1 MAMGVPM
8 ADTDYIKRMVG
19 DTLAKGCA
27 ATVAANPTDP
37 VEYLGQWLL
46 QQAKVRDVQDQIQQQ
61 QKLASQ
67 AEEAEQASAA
77 AALETLQ
84 LQQSKQQEALS
95 NVASCTSDLWELW
108 QKAVAVCT
116 AEAKVGGAY
125 IAVVTEPAAPLPEV
139 AEAEEETELADEAP
153 IAPPA
158 VVANGEAGGEGAAE
172 GEAAP
177 EASPAAAEEG
187 EEGEGE
193 EGPPKPDYSKNSLEY
208 VITSSGQEW
217 MLERSAALT
226 RPPPPGEDAGED
238 APVRPAAPTFR
249 LLDEALP
256 NMYLPN
262 VAYTRSMVFFKQFPR
277 VGAYWACGLKGSG
290 ERVEAILAADSLMPP
305 GNGRPLSHQDRE
317 FVEKLAAI
325 VGANM
330 AELGRQRAASA
341 AAGAG
346 KAAVYDLEKKLA
358 ELEAGTV
365 LEPYTGEDL
374 KESLKAVEAALSK
387 ANSKLA
393 AIQEVVKSA
402 AGSGVSELMALPCAP
417 PLTWNVLKAM
427 LLVMGKNPH
436 NMDTWLK
443 CRAVITVAL
452 FEEASRLQGPLPTG
466 QAVWREVR
474 GCMVAAAGGRKALV
488 DECPASCIGA
498 LVAMLLQ
505 QVRRTDKAA
514 EEAAKAKKA
523 VNDADA
529 AAAAAAAEA
538 ARAEEE
544 AKAAAAAQ
552 QAEEAAAAAAQQA
565 EEAAA
570 AAAQQAEEAAA
581 ASEQAEEAAA
591 ATDEHAADP

>member
-27 ATVAANPTDP
+27 ATVAAHPTDP

-46 QQAKVRDVQDQIQQQ
+46 QQAKVKDIQDQIQQQ
-61 QKLASQ
+61 QELVSQ

-84 LQQSKQQEALS
+84 LQQSKQQEALNNITS
-95 NVASCTSDLWELW
+95 FTSDLWELW
-108 QKAVAVCT
+108 QKAVAVCA

-139 AEAEEETELADEAP
+139 ADIEEETELADEAP
-153 IAPPA
+153 IAPSKA
-158 VVANGEAGGEGAAE
+158 VVSGEAGGEGAAE

-177 EASPAAAEEG
+177 EASPATAEG

-208 VITSSGQEW
+208 IVTCSGQEW

-226 RPPPPGEDAGED
+226 RPPPAGEDAGED
-238 APVRPAAPTFR
+238 APVPPAAPTFR

-262 VAYTRSMVFFKQFPR
+262 VAYTRTMVYFKQFPR
-277 VGAYWACGLKGSG
+277 VGAYWACGLKASG

-317 FVEKLAAI
+317 FLEKLAAV

-346 KAAVYDLEKKLA
+346 KAAVYGLEKTLA
-358 ELEAGTV
+358 ELEIGTV

-374 KESLKAVEAALSK
+374 KEGLKAASAAMSK

-402 AGSGVSELMALPCAP
+402 AGSGVSELLALPCAP

-436 NMDTWLK
+436 DMDTWLK
-443 CRAVITVAL
+443 CRAVITLGL
-452 FEEASRLQGPLPTG
+452 FEEAASQQGPLPTG
-466 QAVWREVR
+466 HAVWKEVR
-474 GCMVAAAGGRKALV
+474 GRMAAAAGGRKALA

-498 LVAMLLQ
+498 LLAMLLQ
-505 QVRRTDKAA
+505 QMRRTDKAA
-514 EEAAKAKKA
+514 AEATKAKKA
-523 VNDADA
+523 VDDADA
-529 AAAAAAAEA
+529 AAAAAAAETA
-538 ARAEEE
+538 KAEEE

-581 ASEQAEEAAA
+581 TEEQ
-591 ATDEHAADP
+591 AADP